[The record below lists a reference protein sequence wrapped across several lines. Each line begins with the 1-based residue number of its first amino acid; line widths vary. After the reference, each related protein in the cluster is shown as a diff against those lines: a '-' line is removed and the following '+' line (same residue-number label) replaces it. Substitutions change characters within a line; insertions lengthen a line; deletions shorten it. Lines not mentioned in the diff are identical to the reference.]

1 MSRLPNSFVRPI
13 DCGGRAIAGAPPIL
27 VAATVKI
34 TALRTDFS
42 LPERRSMK
50 RVFGGLMLLATC
62 WLFVGCSEPD
72 RSIEMPA
79 GEVPKMG
86 EVKSMDT
93 GGAED
98 KSGVPLP
105 APPP

>member
-1 MSRLPNSFVRPI
+1 M
-13 DCGGRAIAGAPPIL
+13 
-27 VAATVKI
+27 KI
-34 TALRTDFS
+34 TTLRTDFS
-42 LPERRSMK
+42 LPESRFMK
-50 RVFGGLMLLATC
+50 RVFGGLMLLAAC
-62 WLFVGCSEPD
+62 LLFVGCSEPD

-86 EVKSMDT
+86 EVKSIDT

>member
-1 MSRLPNSFVRPI
+1 MI
-13 DCGGRAIAGAPPIL
+13 
-27 VAATVKI
+27 
-34 TALRTDFS
+34 ALRTDFS
-42 LPERRSMK
+42 LPESRFMK

-62 WLFVGCSEPD
+62 LLVVGCSEPD

-86 EVKSMDT
+86 EVKSIDT